1 VGAALDIDGV
11 GEQFVR
17 RLWNEGLL
25 RSMPHL
31 YRLTAEDLVRL
42 DGYGEISAAKAIEAI
57 ARSKEQPFYR
67 VLFGLNI
74 PQVGWVT
81 ALNVVRHFGSIDALM
96 DAGPDQIAEVEGVGP
111 DRAEAIA
118 EWFRDEENRRL
129 VEELRALG
137 LRFEAGPEERP
148 REGRLSGQTY
158 VITGTLSRWSR
169 EQAAAALEAE
179 GARVVDSVSK
189 KTTGLVVGEE
199 PGSKLAKAQRAGV
212 PLLDEEAFEALL
224 RGE

>member
-1 VGAALDIDGV
+1 
-11 GEQFVR
+11 
-17 RLWNEGLL
+17 
-25 RSMPHL
+25 MPDL
-31 YRLTAEDLVRL
+31 YRLGADDLVKL
-42 DGYGEISAAKAIEAI
+42 DGYGEISAAKAVDAIEQ
-57 ARSKEQPFYR
+57 SKAQPFYR

-81 ALNVVRHFGSIDALM
+81 ARNVARHFGSVDALM
-96 DAGPDQIAEVEGVGP
+96 DAGAEQIAEVEGVGP

-137 LRFEAGPEERP
+137 LRFEAGAEERP
-148 REGRLSGQTY
+148 REGRLSGQSY
-158 VITGTLSRWSR
+158 VVTGTLSRWSR
-169 EQAAAALEAE
+169 EEAAAALESE
-179 GARVVDSVSK
+179 GARVLDSVSK
-189 KTTGLVVGEE
+189 KTTGLIVGEE

-212 PLLDEEAFEALL
+212 PLLDEDAFERLL